1 MPRSRP
7 QRSSCKSRSRTRLDL
22 DRDCFHALPCRRDPA
37 SVVAGRDSNPRPS
50 GYEPAEVNRIP
61 ARSHCPFLVLTPG
74 ISAQFLEADLDMSRA
89 NTGRFAGVFGMAC
102 EREQLL
108 AMQKVEG
115 SNPFSRF
122 RRKPRYGGVFCVP
135 GLVALHASTSIGSAF
150 VPIGAQSDAPTRPST
165 AAPWSVLLAI
175 TFA

>member
-89 NTGRFAGVFGMAC
+89 NTGRFAGVFGMTC

-108 AMQKVEG
+108 AHAEG
-115 SNPFSRF
+115 RGFESHQPL
-122 RRKPRYGGVFCVP
+122 RKGLHLQAFFAWGV
-135 GLVALHASTSIGSAF
+135 G
-150 VPIGAQSDAPTRPST
+150 
-165 AAPWSVLLAI
+165 
-175 TFA
+175 